1 MVKCT
6 RCGKENPADVHTCS
20 LPKALALA
28 DMIEEDPMTTWG
40 YREASHE
47 TAAEL
52 RRLHA
57 ENEALRDALKLAKTN
72 IADWGSYASEYF
84 QSKHDLQGDLD
95 SIDRALARAGE
106 KT

>member
-6 RCGKENPADVHTCS
+6 RCGKENPAAIHTCS

-40 YREASHE
+40 YREASHDA
-47 TAAEL
+47 AAEL

-57 ENEALRDALKLAKTN
+57 ENEALRAALRQHIRTYQVDDQHWAPEEEADRLLAM
-72 IADWGSYASEYF
+72 
-84 QSKHDLQGDLD
+84 
-95 SIDRALARAGE
+95 ALARAGE

>member
-6 RCGKENPADVHTCS
+6 RCGKENPADVHTCT
-20 LPKALALA
+20 PLALKLA
-28 DMIEEDPMTTWG
+28 DELDADSNIIG
-40 YREASHE
+40 YDKHAE
-47 TAAEL
+47 EL

-57 ENEALRDALKLAKTN
+57 ENEALREELKLAKTN

-106 KT
+106 VK

>member
-1 MVKCT
+1 MNACPD
-6 RCGKENPADVHTCS
+6 CGKPLYEDGIHTCT
-20 LPKALALA
+20 PLALKLA
-28 DMIEEDPMTTWG
+28 DEIEDWWMDGLEDQ
-40 YREASHE
+40 
-47 TAAEL
+47 AADEL

-57 ENEALRDALKLAKTN
+57 ENEALREALKLAKTN